1 MQLKLSCHQCK
12 IDCKVIYVS
21 LMVITKQKPIVD
33 IKNIKKRNL
42 SIPLKKVIKQQME
55 REEKMKGTEIL

>member
-1 MQLKLSCHQCK
+1 
-12 IDCKVIYVS
+12 
-21 LMVITKQKPIVD
+21 MVITKQKPIVD